1 MNVATVARR
10 VHLRPDC
17 LDVLAHI
24 GGAIGLSNL
33 INAAMCVA
41 DRTLR
46 KSRTRWTKSGRYTDT
61 VNHTRAGPGRECD
74 RLKSKAQGE
83 PTRRRSDRVVYG

>member
-41 DRTLR
+41 VSHPEEVKDKVDEIRSLYGHG
-46 KSRTRWTKSGRYTDT
+46 KPHTRWTR
-61 VNHTRAGPGRECD
+61 
-74 RLKSKAQGE
+74 QG
-83 PTRRRSDRVVYG
+83 V